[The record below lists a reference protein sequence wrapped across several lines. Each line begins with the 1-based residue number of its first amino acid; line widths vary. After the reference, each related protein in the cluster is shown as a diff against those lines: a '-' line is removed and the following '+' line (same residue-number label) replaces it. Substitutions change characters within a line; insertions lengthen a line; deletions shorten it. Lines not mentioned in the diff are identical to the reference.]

1 MVSGGFESISKITG
15 SLYSVVKNVS
25 GEKNVQIQKSKH
37 IGQGFVHG
45 VTGGVSEIVG
55 GVTGVF
61 TKPLQKSKE
70 EGAKGFF
77 KGLGSGLVGMISAPV
92 TATLRAGSSITQG
105 AAATA
110 TQIKNIGKE
119 SSMVDFNSIYS
130 RFRPPRYITARNVI
144 MEYNLD
150 LALVNQILS

>member
-1 MVSGGFESISKITG
+1 
-15 SLYSVVKNVS
+15 
-25 GEKNVQIQKSKH
+25 
-37 IGQGFVHG
+37 
-45 VTGGVSEIVG
+45 VSEIVG

-110 TQIKNIGKE
+110 TQIKNIGK
-119 SSMVDFNSIYS
+119 
-130 RFRPPRYITARNVI
+130 
-144 MEYNLD
+144 
-150 LALVNQILS
+150 